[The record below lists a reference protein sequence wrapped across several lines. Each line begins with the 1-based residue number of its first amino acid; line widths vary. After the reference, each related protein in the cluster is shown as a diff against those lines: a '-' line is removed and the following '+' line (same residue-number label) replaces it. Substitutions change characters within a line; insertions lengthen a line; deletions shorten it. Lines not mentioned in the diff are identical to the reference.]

1 VPRAEPDL
9 ITKIEDYFTAHNN
22 DPKPF
27 LWTATAADIL
37 ANVAR
42 GCVPL
47 QAVNQ

>member
-1 VPRAEPDL
+1 MHRAEPDL

-27 LWTATAADIL
+27 LWAATAADIL

-42 GCVPL
+42 GCVLL